1 MTGKFGVLCCKN
13 LAREMAAVVAAG
25 EFPDLVTGT
34 FCIGCG
40 GKRVRWGAG
49 IEGPFLKMQKACDR
63 ICILRC
69 GGGIE
74 LPALPGPVPVVM
86 APDIM
91 RGVLLPEP
99 LFDACVREGA
109 LMVVPGILS
118 RWKEHVEALGFPGGA
133 PGEFFNDSV
142 RKIVLIDTGVDPE
155 SSRLLAALGEELRIP
170 TERISIGIE
179 PLRRYIDLEYL
190 EWSLDAARRTS
201 RDTVA
206 AANRRSAD
214 YAMTIDIL
222 GRITELQSE
231 ETVVEEMLNLFTILF
246 GPARIGFAPVVE
258 GEVGEI
264 VSRPPGYYEVVK
276 PGGGLFAEG
285 GRSPGRYGSDGFS
298 IEVRHKDSSL
308 GVLLLEGV
316 PVPERIDEYLE
327 ISRFVAEVCGLA
339 IVNARTYRKL
349 QEAVEERDAEIE
361 ERVRAEKALREA
373 NKKLNT
379 LSSITRHDILNQL
392 AGLLG
397 YLEIT
402 QMDLDAG
409 RLPADPTLVRYVA
422 NELQAARTIQRQV
435 EFTRFYQDIGVMEAG
450 WHDVGAL
457 VRQVARELPLSEV
470 TVDVGVAGLLIYADP
485 LIGRVFY
492 NLMENSI
499 RHGGSISRLSF
510 SSSGAPGGLVI
521 VYTDDGGGIPAADKE
536 KIFRKGFGKNTGLGL
551 FLTREILAITGITIR
566 ETGVEGEGVRFEIFV
581 PEGEYRSMGEDGTEP
596 GVRKSHE

>member
-1 MTGKFGVLCCKN
+1 
-13 LAREMAAVVAAG
+13 
-25 EFPDLVTGT
+25 
-34 FCIGCG
+34 
-40 GKRVRWGAG
+40 
-49 IEGPFLKMQKACDR
+49 
-63 ICILRC
+63 
-69 GGGIE
+69 
-74 LPALPGPVPVVM
+74 
-86 APDIM
+86 
-91 RGVLLPEP
+91 
-99 LFDACVREGA
+99 
-109 LMVVPGILS
+109 
-118 RWKEHVEALGFPGGA
+118 
-133 PGEFFNDSV
+133 
-142 RKIVLIDTGVDPE
+142 
-155 SSRLLAALGEELRIP
+155 
-170 TERISIGIE
+170 
-179 PLRRYIDLEYL
+179 
-190 EWSLDAARRTS
+190 
-201 RDTVA
+201 
-206 AANRRSAD
+206 
-214 YAMTIDIL
+214 
-222 GRITELQSE
+222 
-231 ETVVEEMLNLFTILF
+231 
-246 GPARIGFAPVVE
+246 
-258 GEVGEI
+258 
-264 VSRPPGYYEVVK
+264 
-276 PGGGLFAEG
+276 
-285 GRSPGRYGSDGFS
+285 
-298 IEVRHKDSSL
+298 
-308 GVLLLEGV
+308 
-316 PVPERIDEYLE
+316 VPERIDEYLE

>member
-1 MTGKFGVLCCKN
+1 MTKKFGILCCEN

-25 EFPDLVTGT
+25 EFPGALTGT
-34 FCIGCG
+34 FCMDCD
-40 GKRVRWGAG
+40 GKRLRWGDG
-49 IEGPFLKMQKACDR
+49 IEAPFSGMRETCDR
-63 ICILRC
+63 ICILGC
-69 GGGIE
+69 GERIE
-74 LPALPGPVPVVM
+74 PPALPGPGPVVVVL
-86 APDIM
+86 DVM

-99 LFDACVREGA
+99 FFDACVREGA
-109 LMVVPGILS
+109 LMVVPGILP
-118 RWKEHVEALGFPGGA
+118 RWREHLAALGFEKGA
-133 PGEFFNDSV
+133 PAEVFRESV
-142 RKIVLIDTGVDPE
+142 RKIVLIDTGIDPA

-170 TERISIGIE
+170 TERIPVGIE
-179 PLRRYIDLEYL
+179 PLRRYLSLQYLQWRLEA
-190 EWSLDAARRTS
+190 EKAAHKAS
-201 RDTVA
+201 IATV
-206 AANRRSAD
+206 NHRSAEF
-214 YAMTIDIL
+214 AMTMDIL
-222 GRITELQSE
+222 SRIAEFQSE
-231 ETVVEEMLNLFTILF
+231 ETVVEEMLDIVAVLF
-246 GPARIGFAPVVE
+246 GPARIGFVPVDD
-258 GEVGEI
+258 GETGRV
-264 VSRPPGYYEVVK
+264 VSRPPGCFDK
-276 PGGGLFAEG
+276 PGQGRRFLIEE
-285 GRSPGRYGSDGFS
+285 GRSLGRHGEDGFS
-298 IEVRHKDSSL
+298 IEVRHEDSL
-308 GVLLLEGV
+308 VGLLLLEGI

-349 QEAVEERDAEIE
+349 QEAVEERDAEIG
-361 ERVRAEKALREA
+361 ERMRAEKALREA

-392 AGLLG
+392 AALLG

-402 QMDLDAG
+402 QMDLEAG

-422 NELQAARTIQRQV
+422 NELQAARTIQRQI
-435 EFTRFYQDIGVMEAG
+435 EFTRFYQDIGVKEAE
-450 WHDVGAL
+450 WHDAGAL
-457 VRQVARELPLSEV
+457 IRQVARELPLSEV
-470 TVDVGVAGLLIYADP
+470 TVDVGVAGLQIYADP

-581 PEGEYRSMGEDGTEP
+581 PAGEYRSIGEGGTEP
-596 GVRKSHE
+596 GVRKSHG